1 MKAYFAG
8 LATETNSFSSIP
20 TATAAFD
27 LGRKRGEEVF
37 GDRGMYGEMART
49 LRELADAEDCDVAP
63 GLFVFAQP
71 AGPTVQ
77 AVYERLRDELLDDLR
92 AAAPVDVVMLFLH
105 GAMISQDCWDCEGDI
120 LTRVREI
127 VGPRV
132 PIGVVLDPHAHLTP
146 TMLEKATVLC
156 FQKEYPH
163 VDGAARL
170 ADVWRICLD
179 VLRGKARPVWSV
191 HDCRMI
197 SFWPTGGQPMRGF
210 VDRMLAREGHD
221 GVLSISFVHGFPW
234 GDTPV
239 TGAKMLVYTDG
250 DAALADDVA
259 RSLGREIWDLRYDT
273 AIKQASIPDA
283 LDRMGATNRG
293 PLVVADMS
301 DNAGGGAPADSTF
314 LARAILERGLTDVG
328 LAIMYDPQAAAF
340 CHEVG
345 EGATIELRLGGKLGP
360 ASGQPL
366 DVRGVVRGLARKATQ
381 IGLSGRVA
389 MGDTAWLEVDGVHFI
404 IASQRVQCFGP
415 TAFTAVGLDPATLRS
430 VVVKST
436 NHFRAGF
443 DAIATDV
450 IYVDAPGAI
459 RSDFAAIPYQRF
471 TAPFWP
477 KVEDPW
483 AAPQARA

>member
-1 MKAYFAG
+1 MKVYFAG

-20 TATAAFD
+20 TASAAFA
-27 LGRKRGEEVF
+27 LGARRGAEVF
-37 GDRGMYGEMART
+37 GDSGMYGEMARA
-49 LRELADAEDCDVAP
+49 LQRLAAEEGGEVAP

-105 GAMISQDCWDCEGDI
+105 GAMVSQDCWDCEGDI
-120 LTRVREI
+120 LTRVREV
-127 VGPRV
+127 VGPST
-132 PIGVVLDPHAHLTP
+132 PLGVVLDPHAHLTP
-146 TMLEKATVLC
+146 AMLEMATVLC

-170 ADVWRICLD
+170 ADAWRICLD
-179 VLRGKARPVWSV
+179 VLRGEARPVWSV

-197 SFWPTGGQPMRGF
+197 SFWPTGGEPMRGF

-239 TGAKMLVYTDG
+239 TGAKMLVYTDS
-250 DAALADDVA
+250 DPALADGLA
-259 RSLGREIWDLRYDT
+259 RSLGQEIWDLRHDT

-301 DNAGGGAPADSTF
+301 DNAGGGAPSDSTF

-328 LAIMYDPQAAAF
+328 VAIMYDPQAAAF

-345 EGATIELRLGGKLGP
+345 EGTTIELRLGGKLGP
-360 ASGQPL
+360 SSGQPL

-381 IGLSGRVA
+381 IGLSGRVS
-389 MGDTAWLEVDGVHFI
+389 MGDSAWLEVDGVHFI
-404 IASQRVQCFGP
+404 IGSQRVQCFGP

-471 TAPFWP
+471 KAPFWP

-483 AAPQARA
+483 APQG

>member
-1 MKAYFAG
+1 MKVYFAG

-20 TATAAFD
+20 TATAAFE
-27 LGRKRGEEVF
+27 LGQKRGAAVF
-37 GDRGMYGEMART
+37 ADSGMYGEMART
-49 LRELADAEDCDVAP
+49 LQMLAAAEGGEVAP

-77 AVYERLRDELLDDLR
+77 AVYEQLRDILLDDLR

-120 LTRVREI
+120 LTRVRQL
-127 VGPRV
+127 VGPTV

-163 VDGAARL
+163 TDGAARL
-170 ADVWRICLD
+170 ADAWKICLG
-179 VLRGKARPVWSV
+179 VLRGETKPVWAV

-197 SFWPTGGQPMRGF
+197 SFWPTGGEPMRGF

-221 GVLSISFVHGFPW
+221 RVLSISFVHGFPW

-250 DAALADDVA
+250 DPALAGELA
-259 RSLGREIWDLRYDT
+259 RSLGAEIWDLRHDT
-273 AIKQASIPDA
+273 LIRQLPLEAA

-314 LARAILERGLTDVG
+314 LPRAILERGLTDVG
-328 LAIMYDPQAAAF
+328 VAIMYDPQAAAF

-345 EGATIELRLGGKLGP
+345 VGSTIELRLGGKLGP

-366 DVRGVVRGLARKATQ
+366 DVRGTVRGLARKAKQ
-381 IGLSGRVA
+381 VGLSGLVS
-389 MGDTAWLEVDGVHFI
+389 MGDAAWLDVDGVHFI
-404 IASQRVQCFGP
+404 IGSNRVQCFHP
-415 TAFTAVGLDPATLRS
+415 TAFTALGLDPATLRS

-459 RSDFAAIPYQRF
+459 RSDFAAIPYERF
-471 TAPFWP
+471 KGAFWP

-483 AAPQARA
+483 A

>member
-1 MKAYFAG
+1 MNVFFAG

-20 TATAAFD
+20 TSTAAFEQ
-27 LGRKRGEEVF
+27 GRRRGEEVF
-37 GDRGMYGEMART
+37 GDSGMYGEMART
-49 LRELADAEDCDVAP
+49 LRDLAAAEGGKVSP

-71 AGPTVQ
+71 AAPTVQ
-77 AVYERLRDELLDDLR
+77 AVYERLRDTLLEDLR
-92 AAAPVDVVMLFLH
+92 AAQPVDIVMLFLH

-127 VGPRV
+127 VGPTA
-132 PIGVVLDPHAHLTP
+132 PIGVVLDPHAHLTQ
-146 TMLEKATVLC
+146 TMLDQATVLC

-163 VDGAARL
+163 IDGAARL
-170 ADVWRICLD
+170 ADAWRICLD
-179 VLRGKARPVWSV
+179 VLRGEARPVWSV

-197 SFWPTGGQPMRGF
+197 SFWPTQSGPMRGF
-210 VDRMLAREGHD
+210 VDRMLAREGRD

-250 DAALADDVA
+250 DPALAEGLA
-259 RSLGREIWDLRYDT
+259 RSLGQEIWDLRYDT
-273 AIKQASIPDA
+273 AIRQASISDA
-283 LDRMGATNRG
+283 LDRMGAANLG

-314 LARAILERGLTDVG
+314 VARAILERGLKDVG
-328 LAIMYDPQAAAF
+328 IAIMYDPQAVAF

-360 ASGQPL
+360 SSGQPL
-366 DVRGVVRGLARKATQ
+366 DVRGVVRGLARKAKQ
-381 IGLSGRVA
+381 VGLSGLVS
-389 MGDTAWLEVDGVHFI
+389 MGDAAWLEVDGVHFI
-404 IASQRVQCFGP
+404 IGSQRVQCFHP
-415 TAFTAVGLDPATLRS
+415 TAFTALGLDPATLRS
-430 VVVKST
+430 VIVKST

-443 DAIATDV
+443 DAMATDV

-459 RSDFAAIPYQRF
+459 QSDFASIPYQRF
-471 TAPFWP
+471 NAPFWP

-483 AAPQARA
+483 AAQA

>member
-1 MKAYFAG
+1 MKVHFAG

-20 TATAAFD
+20 TSTAAFE
-27 LGRKRGEEVF
+27 LGQRRGEEVF
-37 GDRGMYGEMART
+37 DDAGMYGEMART
-49 LRELADAEDCDVAP
+49 LRRLAAAEGGSVSP
-63 GLFVFAQP
+63 GLFAFAQP
-71 AGPTVQ
+71 AGPTVR
-77 AVYERLRDELLDDLR
+77 AVYERLRDTLLDDLR
-92 AAAPVDVVMLFLH
+92 AAGPVDVVMLFLH

-120 LTRVREI
+120 LTRVREL
-127 VGPRV
+127 VGPST
-132 PIGVVLDPHAHLTP
+132 PIGVVLDPHAHLTA

-163 VDGAARL
+163 VDGPERL
-170 ADVWRICLD
+170 ADAWRICRD
-179 VLRGKARPVWSV
+179 VLRGKVRPVWSV

-197 SFWPTGGQPMRGF
+197 SFWPTQSGPMRGF
-210 VDRMLAREGHD
+210 VDRMLAREGQGD
-221 GVLSISFVHGFPW
+221 VLSISFVHGFPW

-239 TGAKMLVYTDG
+239 TGAKMLVYTD
-250 DAALADDVA
+250 DDPVLADDLA
-259 RSLGREIWDLRYDT
+259 RSLGQEIWGLRHAT
-273 AIKQASIPDA
+273 KIQQASMSDA
-283 LDRMGATNRG
+283 LDRMGAANLG

-314 LARAILERGLTDVG
+314 LPRAILERGLRDVG
-328 LAIMYDPQAAAF
+328 IAIMYDPQAAAF

-345 EGATIELRLGGKLGP
+345 VGASIELRLGGKLGP

-366 DVRGVVRGLARKATQ
+366 DVRGTVRGLTRKASQ
-381 IGLSGRVA
+381 VGLSGLVS
-389 MGDTAWLEVDGVHFI
+389 MGDSAWLEVDGVHFI
-404 IASQRVQCFGP
+404 IASRRVQCFHP
-415 TAFTAVGLDPATLRS
+415 TAFTVLGLDPASLRS

-443 DAIATDV
+443 DGIATDV

-471 TAPFWP
+471 NAPYWP

-483 AAPQARA
+483 AAEH